1 MEGVNHHHRGD
12 FDLVVG
18 AVLARPGGQRVVVAD
33 GAGQVV
39 HQTQL
44 PLHRTLDDQGDRVK
58 LGAPLDKLR
67 YSRGKK
73 ERDREGVEG
82 QMGMRETKDRDMN
95 KCGRKELITE
105 TGRGLGARVKQRQTG
120 NHL

>member
-1 MEGVNHHHRGD
+1 MTATSPDFSVMNFQYFVLLYHLCSPTHEMEGVNHRHRGD

-39 HQTQL
+39 HQIQL

-67 YSRGKK
+67 YSRGEKK
-73 ERDREGVEG
+73 EG
-82 QMGMRETKDRDMN
+82 QRR
-95 KCGRKELITE
+95 CGRTDGDEGDKRRRHE
-105 TGRGLGARVKQRQTG
+105 
-120 NHL
+120 